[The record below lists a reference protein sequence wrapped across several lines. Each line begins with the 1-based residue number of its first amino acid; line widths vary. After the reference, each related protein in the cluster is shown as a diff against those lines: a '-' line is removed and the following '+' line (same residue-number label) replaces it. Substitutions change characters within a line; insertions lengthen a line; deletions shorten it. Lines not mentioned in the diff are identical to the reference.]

1 MRNDIFIKHY
11 QTIHCYFDI
20 VKPENILTKKT
31 TKYTHNEL
39 IDMVYTLRKDKQI
52 YSKEMNRYYVVQN
65 III

>member
-11 QTIHCYFDI
+11 QTINCDFDI
-20 VKPENILTKKT
+20 VKPENILTKKK
-31 TKYTHNEL
+31 TKYTHNKW
-39 IDMVYTLRKDKQI
+39 IDMMYKIKKDKQI